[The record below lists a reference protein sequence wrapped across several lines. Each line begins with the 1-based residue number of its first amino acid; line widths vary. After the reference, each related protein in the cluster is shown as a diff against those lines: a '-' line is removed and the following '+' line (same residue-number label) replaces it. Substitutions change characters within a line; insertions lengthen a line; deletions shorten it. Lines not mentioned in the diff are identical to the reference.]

1 MDKKI
6 RIYFFPRDASR
17 VRAIVFSQR
26 AGIVGLVAALPLCL
40 LGFWLVFTGKLR
52 ENPERRFERSKLER
66 ETSALNEKTSVL
78 QDEIGGLRRNLDSLE
93 SIRIGVVISSGL
105 EAQEGA
111 GENGD
116 VGETERAR
124 TGGLLRIPGLSGGVP
139 RAEDVAR
146 PLAAVRAMSHF
157 LDSTLYV
164 LTRDA
169 DIAALLPTASPVSAQ
184 AIVTRGFGAARDP
197 FTGRKSL
204 HPGVD
209 FSLPPGSPVHASG
222 GGTVVGAGLDP
233 VWGYYVRLRHT
244 ARAETFYAHL
254 QGINVTSGRTV
265 ARGQLL
271 GWVGQ
276 SGATT
281 GPHLHYEMRVRGD
294 RVDPLPFIL
303 PGIRN
308 L

>member
-17 VRAIVFSQR
+17 VRAIVFSRR
-26 AGIVGLVAALPLCL
+26 AGLVALIAALPVCL

-52 ENPERRFERSKLER
+52 ENPERRSERSKLER

-105 EAQEGA
+105 EAQK
-111 GENGD
+111 GEEEA
-116 VGETERAR
+116 GETERAR
-124 TGGLLRIPGLSGGVP
+124 SRGLLRFPGLSAGVP
-139 RAEDVAR
+139 RAGDVAR

-157 LDSTLYV
+157 MDSTLYV

-169 DIAALLPTASPVSAQ
+169 DIAALLPTASPVAAQ

-209 FSLPPGSPVHASG
+209 FSLPPGSPVHAAG
-222 GGTVVGAGLDP
+222 GGTVTGAGLDP

-254 QGINVTSGRTV
+254 QGVNVTSGRTV
-265 ARGQLL
+265 ERGQLL